1 MSHTTNTSTNLLQ
14 SDIIAYLRRHE
25 EKDLLRFITCGSV
38 DDGKSTLIGR
48 LLYDTKGIFE
58 DQLAAVTRDS
68 RVHGTTGDTPDLALL
83 VDGLQSE
90 REQGITIDVAYR
102 YFSTDRRKFIIADT
116 PGHEQYTRNMAT
128 GASTASLAIIL
139 IDARYGVQVQTR
151 RHSFICAL
159 LGIRHFVIAVN
170 KMDLVQFS
178 QERCDHITQDYL
190 HFADKLGVRDIRFVP
205 LSALTGDNVARPS
218 EHTPW
223 YQGLPL
229 LEILETL
236 EIDRDDNLTDL
247 RFPVQ
252 YVNRPHLDFRGY
264 CGTLAAGTIR
274 PGQKIKVLPSG
285 KLATVKSILTWEGE
299 LNLATAGDA
308 ITLTLQEEIDISRGD
323 ILVAAEQHTHL
334 GRAFAADLVWMHDQP
349 LDIGKRYDF
358 KLGTSFSGGRIRAID
373 YQIDVNSLEQHPAQQ
388 LPLNGI
394 ARVEIELD
402 NPLAF
407 DEYQLCQATGSFV
420 VIDRLSN
427 VTIGAGMIRQPLLDS
442 SPPLQHTHTNTP
454 FEQDLKALIQ
464 KHFPHWWP

>member
-1 MSHTTNTSTNLLQ
+1 
-14 SDIIAYLRRHE
+14 
-25 EKDLLRFITCGSV
+25 
-38 DDGKSTLIGR
+38 
-48 LLYDTKGIFE
+48 
-58 DQLAAVTRDS
+58 
-68 RVHGTTGDTPDLALL
+68 
-83 VDGLQSE
+83 
-90 REQGITIDVAYR
+90 
-102 YFSTDRRKFIIADT
+102 
-116 PGHEQYTRNMAT
+116 MAT

-178 QERCDHITQDYL
+178 QERFDHITQDYL

-442 SPPLQHTHTNTP
+442 SLPLQHTHTNTP